1 MSNLSAIEMAEIV
14 GEYWGKND
22 GECFADLFSDDAIID
37 HPFFSKEVSPQT
49 VVEILNCT
57 VCGTTEYDGY
67 KLIKGTGEGIDDLI
81 EMKFIDTGENSGY
94 KPQYA
99 GRMVIESTIKN
110 HKFTKFKVY
119 GYELMQYN
127 PTSARNLEQINIG
140 DVESA
145 ELVKLAGQAWEN
157 NNMSLFLSLFNE
169 KGIIYHPL
177 FMAPITPIIAADVLN
192 SAMSGISIP
201 HRPKIIKGD
210 GKGINDVVD
219 MYFDE
224 TGDQLGYLPDNMG
237 IMHITAK
244 IKNHRFVEF
253 MVHGYTP
260 TKSIFNNRSVE
271 ELQEVK
277 ESIYIT
283 HSQEQSKTLELK
295 HLSE

>member
-1 MSNLSAIEMAEIV
+1 MSNLSAMEMAEIV

-57 VCGTTEYDGY
+57 VCGTTEYDGF
-67 KLIKGTGEGIDDLI
+67 KLIRGTGDGTDDLI
-81 EMKFIDTGENSGY
+81 QMKFIDAGENSGY

-99 GRMVIESTIKN
+99 GRMVIEATIKD
-110 HKFTKFKVY
+110 HKFIKFKVY
-119 GYELMQYN
+119 GYELIQYN
-127 PTSARNLEQINIG
+127 PTSERNLEHINIG
-140 DVESA
+140 DIDSH
-145 ELVKLAGQAWEN
+145 ELVKLAGQSWAN

-169 KGIIYHPL
+169 VGMIYHPL
-177 FMAPITPIIAADVLN
+177 FMSPITPIIAADVLN
-192 SAMSGISIP
+192 SAMNGISVP
-201 HRPKIIKGD
+201 HKPKIIKGD
-210 GKGINDVVD
+210 GSGVDDVVD

-253 MVHGYTP
+253 IVHGYTP
-260 TKSIFNNRSVE
+260 TKSIFNDRTAKEQHES
-271 ELQEVK
+271 K
-277 ESIYIT
+277 ESIYVT
-283 HSQEQSKTLELK
+283 HSEEKSKKLELK